1 MKFRVVA
8 ERRHHLS
15 VDVHFDPA
23 AIQNGKI
30 SNAFQNWSRTGGKGS
45 TEPVEIARS
54 SPSETGIIM
63 LMFLKKWVERTNKQ
77 NAHTQL
83 LSTRP
88 IRKPPDCGGGTL
100 GQCYP
105 PIASQRHAVVFTNSC
120 GHGASSTERSVSAI
134 PESGRLKTRDLTSR
148 DHRNCG
154 GWHRETGQ
162 LAPYCKGGHRET
174 CFIVRVEAQYKLIF
188 AAGSIIWAAHRL
200 YVCSFT

>member
-63 LMFLKKWVERTNKQ
+63 LMFLKKWVEHTNKQ

-88 IRKPPDCGGGTL
+88 TEAAGLWWRYTRPMLSSDSQPTTRSSIHQQLRSWRIEHWTVCLRHTWIGATENARPD
-100 GQCYP
+100 
-105 PIASQRHAVVFTNSC
+105 IARPSKLR
-120 GHGASSTERSVSAI
+120 R
-134 PESGRLKTRDLTSR
+134 LTSR
-148 DHRNCG
+148 DWTTG
-154 GWHRETGQ
+154 TILQGWTSRDLFHC
-162 LAPYCKGGHRET
+162 APKRWFHKQPT
-174 CFIVRVEAQYKLIF
+174 
-188 AAGSIIWAAHRL
+188 
-200 YVCSFT
+200 